1 MSVMSGAAP
10 HPAPLEPP
18 PPPWPGEDKLF
29 SDLVVSDPTVR
40 QPWRLFG
47 ASMFFHVSV
56 LALIVLVPLLWPG
69 AGPEQPDYIRAL
81 LYDPPPPPP
90 PPLPKGSSLARKIE
104 RAKPVT
110 PDPKP
115 EDPKFTVQI
124 ETPKQEEKLK
134 PEDKAPESEQTGSE
148 TGSDMGLADGREGG
162 VDGGVVG
169 GVDGGQLGGVLGGT
183 GTGPVL
189 DYDQPPRPIKI
200 TKPQYP
206 QEAFVKKIEGT
217 VYLEILI
224 DANGFVVRARVI
236 KSIPLLDAAA
246 IQTVKQWIFAPALKH
261 GHPVAIIAHAPVA
274 FSIY

>member
-10 HPAPLEPP
+10 HPSPLES
-18 PPPWPGEDKLF
+18 PPWPGEDKLF

-40 QPWRLFG
+40 RPWRLFG
-47 ASMFFHVSV
+47 ASMVFHVSV
-56 LALIVLVPLLWPG
+56 LALIILVPLLWPG

-90 PPLPKGSSLARKIE
+90 PPLPKGSSLVHKIE

-110 PDPKP
+110 PDSKP
-115 EDPKFTVQI
+115 EDPKFSVQI

-148 TGSDMGLADGREGG
+148 TGSDMGLAEGREGG

-189 DYDQPPRPIKI
+189 DYDQPPRLIKSAKPI
-200 TKPQYP
+200 YP

-217 VYLEILI
+217 VVVEIVI
-224 DANGFVVRARVI
+224 DANGYVVRWRI
-236 KSIPLLDAAA
+236 MQSIPLLDAAA
-246 IQTVKQWIFAPALKH
+246 IQAVKQWIFVPALKH
-261 GHPVAIIAHAPVA
+261 GHPVMTIANAPVN
-274 FSIY
+274 FRIF